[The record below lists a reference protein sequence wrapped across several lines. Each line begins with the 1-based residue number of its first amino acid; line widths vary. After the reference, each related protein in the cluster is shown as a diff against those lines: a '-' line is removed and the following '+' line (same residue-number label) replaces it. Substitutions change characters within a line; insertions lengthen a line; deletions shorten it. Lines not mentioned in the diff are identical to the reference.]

1 MSPKSPHIPRMHA
14 GAASRD
20 VEGVLGRHEAAH
32 INWTSLRLTGVA
44 TTTFLEAAKAALEEA
59 GEALHYT
66 DITRRALQR
75 GWIETKGATPEATMR
90 ARLTTALNDL
100 GDDAEIVRVG
110 RGIWALREWGPARRP
125 GGDGDDTPS
134 RPDGPRHWF
143 LVTNPKHYDAEELF
157 QRDTEVW
164 GEIIRSAVP
173 RRRLR
178 EEMRAGDRA
187 FVYRSKPHAD
197 VFCEV
202 EVVGDPYPRGDT
214 HVVDVRAVGKLEPPV
229 ALSAMRACDEL
240 ADMEF
245 LRNSRVSISPLTPDQ
260 FAAIEGLVGGEVTP
274 PEGYSHDLIMWQLI
288 GLGRSLGCTVWI
300 AADCRGKGHGDEAFC
315 DHCLDALPDVGF
327 NEQTVELVR
336 GIDVLW
342 LRGNSILAAFEI
354 EHTTSIYSGLLR
366 LSDLVALQPN
376 ITIDLYIVA
385 PGSRR
390 DQVVRQVNRPTFR
403 RLRKPLSGICRFIPY
418 DRLLGLLDRVEGL
431 AGFLQVDLIQ
441 TVAEDCRGGAD

>member
-1 MSPKSPHIPRMHA
+1 M
-14 GAASRD
+14 
-20 VEGVLGRHEAAH
+20 
-32 INWTSLRLTGVA
+32 
-44 TTTFLEAAKAALEEA
+44 TFFEAAKTILAEA
-59 GEALHYT
+59 GEPLSAQE
-66 DITRRALQR
+66 ITRRALER
-75 GWIETKGATPEATMR
+75 GMLETKGATPDATMR
-90 ARLTTALNDL
+90 AQL
-100 GDDAEIVRVG
+100 GAAFQRRGPDAEIVKVR
-110 RGIWALREWGPARRP
+110 RGLWGLREWDSAVPE
-125 GGDGDDTPS
+125 PS
-134 RPDGPRHWF
+134 TAPTAPSPPCEGRHWF
-143 LVTNPKHYDAEELF
+143 LVTNSKHYDAEDLF
-157 QRDTEVW
+157 QKETEVW
-164 GEIIRSAVP
+164 GDIIRSPVS
-173 RRRLR
+173 RKRLR

-202 EVVGDPYPRGDT
+202 EMVGDPYPRGDT
-214 HVVDVRAVGKLEPPV
+214 HVADVRAVRKLEPPV
-229 ALSAMRACDEL
+229 ALAAMRACEEL

-260 FAAIEGLVGGEVTP
+260 FAAIKGLVGGETTP
-274 PEGYSHDLIMWQLI
+274 AEEYSHDLIMWQLI

-300 AADCRGKGHGDEAFC
+300 ATDCRGKGHGDEAFR

-403 RLRKPLSGICRFIPY
+403 RLRKPLSGICRFIAY
-418 DRLLGLLDRVEGL
+418 DRLSGLLDRVEGL

-441 TVAEDCRGGAD
+441 TVAEDCRGDSD